1 MQKAGLSAGQPAK
14 IAGALDRL
22 EADSSDVDGDGTTD
36 IEELVDS
43 TNPNISGDEPLK
55 CLDAG
60 SGDDGGCAIASAP
73 GPRVTS
79 EGAATL
85 VGVVA
90 GLYLARTRRRRGA
103 AKLP

>member
-1 MQKAGLSAGQPAK
+1 MQQAGLTAAQPAK
-14 IAGALDRL
+14 IPGALDRL
-22 EADSSDVDGDGTTD
+22 EDESSDVDSDGTTD
-36 IEELVDS
+36 IEELVGS
-43 TNPNISGDEPLK
+43 TNPNSSADEPLK
-55 CLDAG
+55 CLDTG
-60 SGDDGGCAIASAP
+60 SGDDGGCAIAPAP

-79 EGAATL
+79 GGAATL